1 MIKLFNTNLVD
12 KVIKERNRITS
23 VFSNMVDGLNNLNLQ
38 MHDQEVKNKEYIDE
52 LMKENINLQL
62 QQAQN
67 DKMIEK
73 LNDFLPDNNKGI

>member
-38 MHDQEVKNKEYIDE
+38 MHDKEVKNKEYIDE

-62 QQAQN
+62 Q
-67 DKMIEK
+67 
-73 LNDFLPDNNKGI
+73 